1 MTADTPPDW
10 AYKALRGAGFFII
23 QFIRDWEC
31 ARTARA
37 CKRIPDQRCVPT
49 AGTWSGLTL
58 PRRGGNLSPIIM
70 RIVLL
75 GAPGSGK
82 GTQAQRLVEL
92 QRIPQISTGDLL
104 RAAVANGTSYGLQA
118 KAAMNAGQ
126 LVADDIVVGIIRER
140 LAEPDAAAGFI
151 LDGFPRN
158 IAQAETLSS
167 MLSEIGQPL
176 DAVVQFEVD
185 YALLSRRISGRR
197 TCADCGRVFNIHT
210 APPGTEPHCTRCND
224 HPRLVQRPDDNE
236 STVAR
241 RLEVYDQ
248 QTRPLVDYYSSRGL
262 LRTIN
267 ADAPVDTVTSELLSV
282 LGSLVPQ
289 PVATPRAAPV
299 KVPAKVSPVAAAPA
313 AAAASAATAVA
324 AAKPKSKA
332 KAKAKAKPKAKTK
345 AKAKSKTKRKPKT
358 KVKARAK
365 SSVKAKA
372 KAKVKAAAK
381 KAPKR
386 KTKKKSNSRPAALRK
401 KRKQPQAKAK
411 KRRGVRRR

>member
-1 MTADTPPDW
+1 
-10 AYKALRGAGFFII
+10 
-23 QFIRDWEC
+23 
-31 ARTARA
+31 
-37 CKRIPDQRCVPT
+37 
-49 AGTWSGLTL
+49 
-58 PRRGGNLSPIIM
+58 M

-118 KAAMNAGQ
+118 KAAMNSGQ
-126 LVADDIVVGIIRER
+126 LVADEIVVGIIRER

-158 IAQAETLSS
+158 IAQAETLAS
-167 MLSEIGQPL
+167 MLAEIGQPL

-236 STVAR
+236 NTVAR
-241 RLEVYDQ
+241 RLEVYDE
-248 QTRPLVDYYSSRGL
+248 QTRPLVEYYNSRGL

-289 PVATPRAAPV
+289 PVA
-299 KVPAKVSPVAAAPA
+299 APA
-313 AAAASAATAVA
+313 APSVKAPAVTATAPPLKPTPTPAAATAPVA
-324 AAKPKSKA
+324 AAKPADRADTPVATKA
-332 KAKAKAKPKAKTK
+332 KAKAKPKARLKVRPKAKAKPKAKTK
-345 AKAKSKTKRKPKT
+345 AKTKAKIKPTATRKPKLKR
-358 KVKARAK
+358 KVK
-365 SSVKAKA
+365 SKAKA
-372 KAKVKAAAK
+372 RVKSAAK
-381 KAPKR
+381 SALRRKSKMKSKSKR
-386 KTKKKSNSRPAALRK
+386 ATPRKNAGRRRTKTK
-401 KRKQPQAKAK
+401 Q
-411 KRRGVRRR
+411 RGTRRR

>member
-1 MTADTPPDW
+1 
-10 AYKALRGAGFFII
+10 
-23 QFIRDWEC
+23 
-31 ARTARA
+31 
-37 CKRIPDQRCVPT
+37 
-49 AGTWSGLTL
+49 
-58 PRRGGNLSPIIM
+58 M

-104 RAAVANGTSYGLQA
+104 RAAVASGTAYGLQA

-167 MLSEIGQPL
+167 MLGEIGQPL
-176 DAVVQFEVD
+176 DAVVQFDVD

-248 QTRPLVDYYSSRGL
+248 QTRPLVEYYSSRGL

-289 PVATPRAAPV
+289 PVAA
-299 KVPAKVSPVAAAPA
+299 PAKAPA
-313 AAAASAATAVA
+313 AVAATPSAATPATAASAVA
-324 AAKPKSKA
+324 KTKPKAKA
-332 KAKAKAKPKAKTK
+332 KVAPKARAKAKAKPKSETRPRRQVKTKTKVKTK
-345 AKAKSKTKRKPKT
+345 AKI
-358 KVKARAK
+358 
-365 SSVKAKA
+365 
-372 KAKVKAAAK
+372 KVKAAARKAAKRNSK
-381 KAPKR
+381 KQSKTRRAAPRKKSKQSSKR
-386 KTKKKSNSRPAALRK
+386 KHARAKSR
-401 KRKQPQAKAK
+401 
-411 KRRGVRRR
+411 RRGAVRRR